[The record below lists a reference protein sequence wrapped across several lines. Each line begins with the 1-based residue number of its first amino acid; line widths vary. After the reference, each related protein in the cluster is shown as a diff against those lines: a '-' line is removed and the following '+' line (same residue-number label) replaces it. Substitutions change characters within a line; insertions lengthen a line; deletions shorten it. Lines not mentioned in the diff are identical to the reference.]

1 MEIPGQINLFEFL
14 AENCKDMPE
23 SKVNIEGVININK
36 FTDFTVQSTY
46 KDIFLIINMLDDY
59 IKFLTQREKIDH
71 YTNYMIQ
78 QFERISR
85 ELSEQIGLDKEKM
98 YKRCR
103 KKIESEK
110 DGVGEE
116 AMILA
121 FYKKN

>member
-14 AENCKDMPE
+14 AENC
-23 SKVNIEGVININK
+23 I
-36 FTDFTVQSTY
+36 
-46 KDIFLIINMLDDY
+46 DY
-59 IKFLTQREKIDH
+59 

-103 KKIESEK
+103 KKIENEK

-121 FYKKN
+121 FHKKN